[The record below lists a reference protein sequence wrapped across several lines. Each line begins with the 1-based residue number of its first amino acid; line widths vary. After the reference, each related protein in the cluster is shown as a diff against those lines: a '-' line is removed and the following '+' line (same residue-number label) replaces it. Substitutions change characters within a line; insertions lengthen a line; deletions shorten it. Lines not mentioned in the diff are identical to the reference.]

1 MKYTAGLGKLERERY
16 SALLRGTKA
25 TISVAEAAKILNLE
39 SNKAA
44 MLLAR
49 FGRKGWLKRIVY
61 GVYIPVPLES
71 DTGDIVAEDPFVIAE
86 KLFSPC
92 YIAGMNAANYWEL
105 TEQLFRTITVMTQ
118 KQIREKTPNIAGS
131 DYVIHS
137 IKPSYFFG
145 LKSVWIGNV
154 KVNISDATR
163 TLVDMA
169 MFPQFCGGIR
179 FLEDILKSYYQSKYK
194 DMDLLIQYLEQAQN
208 GAAIKR
214 LGFLV
219 EKLFTEE
226 EKFTTFCLKNL
237 TKGNIKI
244 SPGIECSK
252 LIKRWRIWVPEQLKE
267 ESSDR
272 KK

>member
-1 MKYTAGLGKLERERY
+1 
-16 SALLRGTKA
+16 
-25 TISVAEAAKILNLE
+25 
-39 SNKAA
+39 
-44 MLLAR
+44 
-49 FGRKGWLKRIVY
+49 
-61 GVYIPVPLES
+61 VPLES
-71 DTGDIVAEDPFVIAE
+71 DTSDIVAEDPFVIAE

-118 KQIREKTPNIAGS
+118 KQVREKTPNIAGS

-137 IKPSYFFG
+137 IKSSYFFG

-154 KVNISDATR
+154 KVSISDPSR

-179 FLEDILKSYYQSKYK
+179 FFEDVLENYYCSKYK

-219 EKLFTEE
+219 EKLFPEE
-226 EKFTTFCLKNL
+226 EKFITFCLNNL
-237 TKGNIKI
+237 TKGYIKI
-244 SPGIECSK
+244 SPSIERPK
-252 LIKRWRIWVPEQLKE
+252 LVRRWGLWVPEVWKE
-267 ESSDR
+267 EVSDR